1 MNKKLASWLLALCVL
16 LIPGVVVSAATKSDY
31 NEYKGVV
38 DEEFEKENDPLYEK
52 YHSKEY
58 LNAVQNAKTFTVGAS
73 SKIKWGK
80 GLTHDSQFAKCK
92 KTYGI
97 DVSKWNGKIDWKKVK
112 GAGVDFAIIRLGYR
126 AMASGNNTL
135 DPWFE
140 YNIEEADKAGLKV
153 GVYFYTQAITEK
165 EAKEEADFC
174 AKKLKP
180 YKQLIDFP
188 IMYDIENTA
197 SDRMGKAKLDT
208 KTRNSL
214 CLGFCSQIE
223 KHGYKGGVYSNKA
236 YFNDKLT
243 MSKIDSKYYIWLAE
257 WKKSPT
263 YTGKYNMWQ
272 YSDGKFKNKK
282 IISYKIPGISG
293 AVDLDVAYEYVP
305 AKVKGV
311 KYKAT
316 VHNSISVT
324 WSKVKYADG
333 YEIRVYDKN
342 DKIVATKKVGS
353 SASSGTAI
361 NLPYGTKLKV
371 GVRAFYYFKN
381 SKKYA
386 YGLTSNR
393 VEAVTSPSQI
403 TDLEQ
408 KSSTSNSITLKW
420 GKKASAIGYK
430 VYTYNT
436 KTKKYT
442 RVAVIKSNSYT
453 LKNISVAKK
462 YNIAVIAYRK
472 MGKVEINS
480 PVSKL
485 YVGATNTS
493 QVTGLKKGTFTS
505 TKVALSWKKQSGVSG
520 YQVCTYDSKG
530 KLINRLETTKGRAV
544 REQLKSASVYSFK
557 VRSYIKTGSG
567 AVAYGPYSTAVKL
580 KTCPGQI
587 ENLRIS
593 SVTKDSVTYSWDKVP
608 RASSYYVYLYSF
620 KNKKYTRIEIS
631 NKKASYTWKN
641 CKPNSSYLIKVAAV
655 TKFGKTK
662 IRSEISQAMS
672 AYVKPGTVKKLSIS
686 GGRQSSAINL
696 KWSSVKNARGYRV
709 FIYQGNGTLIKTVD
723 VKGASYTYK
732 ATAAGTYKFRVCA
745 RNSSTYYHS
754 LGAMTGYKSTYVAPA
769 KVTGIKA
776 TQVTA
781 NQASFSWNET
791 NGVEGYR
798 IMMYDVAAGS
808 YKQLAVTK
816 TNSFVLQGLSG
827 HNTYKIKVV
836 GYITYSGKM
845 INGIE
850 SDVVTF
856 TTPE

>member
-1 MNKKLASWLLALCVL
+1 MNKKLATWLLALCVL

-38 DEEFEKENDPLYEK
+38 DQEFEKENDPLYEK

-73 SKIKWGK
+73 SKIEWGK
-80 GLTHDSQFAKCK
+80 GLTHDSQFANSK
-92 KTYGI
+92 KYYGI

-140 YNIEEADKAGLKV
+140 YNIEEADKVGLKV

-223 KHGYKGGVYSNKA
+223 KHGYKGGVYSYKA
-236 YFNDKLT
+236 YFNNKLT
-243 MSKIDSKYYIWLAE
+243 MSKIDSKYYIWLSE

-263 YTGKYNMWQ
+263 YTRKYKMWQ
-272 YSDGKFKNKK
+272 YSDGDFNNKN
-282 IISYKIPGISG
+282 IISYKVPGISG
-293 AVDLDVAYEYVP
+293 ALDLDVAYDYTP

-311 KYKAT
+311 KYKAS
-316 VHNSISVT
+316 VHNSISVS
-324 WSKVKYADG
+324 WSKVKNADG

-342 DKIVATKKVGS
+342 DKIVTTKKVGS
-353 SASSGTAI
+353 SSSSGTVVS
-361 NLPYGTKLKV
+361 LPYGSKFKV
-371 GVRAFYYFKN
+371 GVRAYYYFKN
-381 SKKYA
+381 SKTYA
-386 YGLTSNR
+386 FGQTSSR
-393 VEAVTSPSQI
+393 VEAITSPTRI

-408 KSSTSNSITLKW
+408 KSSGANSITLKW
-420 GKKASAIGYK
+420 EKKTGASGYK

-436 KTKKYT
+436 KTKKYK
-442 RVAVIKSNSYT
+442 RVAVIKTNSYT
-453 LKNISVAKK
+453 IKNLSTAKK
-462 YNIAVIAYRK
+462 YVLAVIAY
-472 MGKVEINS
+472 GKLGNIEINS
-480 PVSKL
+480 PMSKQ
-485 YVGATNTS
+485 YVGATRTK

-520 YQVCTYDSKG
+520 YQICTYDTKG
-530 KLINRLETTKGRAV
+530 KLINRLETQNSNLVKS
-544 REQLKSASVYSFK
+544 QLKSATVYSFK
-557 VRSYIKTGSG
+557 VRSFIRTSSG
-567 AVAYGPYSTAVKL
+567 AIAYGPYSLAVKQ
-580 KTCPGQI
+580 KTCPEQVM
-587 ENLRIS
+587 NLRIS
-593 SVTKDSVTYSWDKVP
+593 SVGKDSVTYSWDKVP

-620 KNKKYTRIEIS
+620 KNKKYTRVEIS
-631 NKKASYTWKN
+631 NKTATYTWKK
-641 CKPNSSYLIKVAAV
+641 CKPNTSYLIRVAAV
-655 TKFGKTK
+655 TKYGNTK
-662 IRSEISQAMS
+662 IRSDLSQHMS

-686 GGRQSSAINL
+686 GGKQSSAINL

>member
-1 MNKKLASWLLALCVL
+1 MKKKLATWLLALSVL
-16 LIPGVVVSAATKSDY
+16 LIPGVVASAATKSDY

-38 DEEFEKENDPLYEK
+38 DEEFEKDNDPLYEK

-73 SKIKWGK
+73 SKIEWGK
-80 GLTHDSQFAKCK
+80 GLTHDSQFANSK

-112 GAGVDFAIIRLGYR
+112 GAGVDFAIIRIGYR

-140 YNIEEADKAGLKV
+140 YNIVEADKAGLKV

-174 AKKLKP
+174 AEKLKP

-197 SDRMGKAKLDT
+197 TDRMGKAKLDT
-208 KTRNSL
+208 KTRDSL

-223 KHGYKGGVYSNKA
+223 KHGYKGGVYSYKA

-257 WKKSPT
+257 WKKKPT
-263 YTGKYNMWQ
+263 YTGKYKMWQ
-272 YSDGKFKNKK
+272 YSDGDFNNKN
-282 IISYKIPGISG
+282 IISYKVPGISG
-293 AVDLDVAYEYVP
+293 ALDLDVAYEYVP

-316 VHNSISVT
+316 VHNSISVS
-324 WSKVKYADG
+324 WSKVNNADG
-333 YEIRVYDKN
+333 YEIRIYDKN
-342 DKIVATKKVGS
+342 DKVVSTKKVGS
-353 SASSGTAI
+353 SSNSGTVV
-361 NLPYGTKLKV
+361 NLPYGTKFKV
-371 GVRAFYYFKN
+371 GIRAYYYFKN
-381 SKKYA
+381 SKTYA
-386 YGLTSNR
+386 FGLTSNR

-408 KSSTSNSITLKW
+408 KSSGANSITLKW
-420 GKKASAIGYK
+420 GGKGSATGYK

-442 RVAVIKSNSYT
+442 RVAVIKTNSYT
-453 LKNISVAKK
+453 IKNLSTAKK
-462 YNIAVIAYRK
+462 YNFAVIAYRK
-472 MGKVEINS
+472 FGNTEINS
-480 PVSKL
+480 PVSRL
-485 YVGATNTS
+485 YVGATSTQ

-520 YQVCTYDSKG
+520 YQICTYDSKG
-530 KLINRLETTKGRAV
+530 KLINRLETKNASLV
-544 REQLKSASVYSFK
+544 KDQLKSASVYSFK
-557 VRSYIKTGSG
+557 VRSYNKTSSG

-580 KTCPGQI
+580 KTCPGKI
-587 ENLRIS
+587 KNLRIS

-620 KNKKYTRIEIS
+620 KNKKFTRIEIS

-641 CKPNSSYLIKVAAV
+641 CKPKSSYLIKVAAV
-655 TKFGKTK
+655 TKFGDTK
-662 IRSEISQAMS
+662 IRSDISQAMS
-672 AYVKPGTVKKLSIS
+672 AYVKPGTVKKLSIT
-686 GGRQSSAINL
+686 GGKQSNAIKL
-696 KWSSVKNARGYRV
+696 SWSSVKNARGYRV

-723 VKGASYTYK
+723 VKGTSYTYK
-732 ATAAGTYKFRVCA
+732 APAAGSYKFRVCA

-769 KVTGIKA
+769 KVTGLKA
-776 TQVTA
+776 TQITA
-781 NQASFSWNET
+781 NQASISWNET
-791 NGVEGYR
+791 NGVEGYK
-798 IMMYDVAAGS
+798 IMMYDVAAGT
-808 YKQLAVTK
+808 YKQVAVTK
-816 TNSFVLQGLSG
+816 TNSFVLQGLSAK
-827 HNTYKIKVV
+827 NTYKIKVV
-836 GYITYSGKM
+836 GYITYSGK
-845 INGIE
+845 IIKGIE
-850 SDVVTF
+850 SGVVTF